1 MFKKTRRFL
10 SCALAACSVMA
21 CAGTLTACETNN
33 PKVEMQIEFNDE
45 TYTLNYTLSRKVTPN
60 TVKQFLWLAED
71 GFYDNTVIH
80 NYDAEASKMYAGLY
94 DYVTEEGKDYYSQ
107 EKSYKAY
114 FEAHKDTFTNSVFL
128 TKGEESPLN
137 TLYGEFKSNGYQ
149 VKSGTLSESFG
160 SLVMFY
166 HDKNTEANV
175 FVKRVDG
182 DGYSSRQYEYNSATS
197 MFYVSLATS
206 TKVQENYCVFASLDE
221 DSKVVL
227 ENLQQAIADYVDE
240 HYHGETEDFTTITSV
255 SVDKEDHFV
264 GGLDNTEDFHIP
276 NEPIIIK
283 YVKVTKY

>member
-33 PKVEMQIEFNDE
+33 PEVEMQIEFNDE

-160 SLVMFY
+160 SLVMYY

>member
-10 SCALAACSVMA
+10 SCALAACSVIA

-160 SLVMFY
+160 SLVMYY

-276 NEPIIIK
+276 NEPIVIK

>member
-160 SLVMFY
+160 SLVMYY

-240 HYHGETEDFTTITSV
+240 HYHGEMEDFTTITSV

-276 NEPIIIK
+276 NEPIVIK